1 MVKIRIENLSRS
13 FEENK
18 VLDDFNLDINEGEI
32 LCILGKSGTGK
43 SVILKHL
50 VGIFKSDSGK
60 IFVDGQEFVPDSRE
74 SFSKIISKY
83 GILFQNGALFDSMNV
98 YDNVA
103 FGLRRLK
110 LSEKEIEER
119 VNESLANVGLAGKGE
134 LFPSELSA
142 GMQKRAALAR
152 SIAVR
157 PEIMLYDEPTTG
169 VDPITAGA
177 IDRLIVKMRDI
188 YKITSI
194 VVTNDV
200 RSAFRI
206 ADRIAVLNQGKVV
219 YCASPLEIEQSSD
232 TFVRDFVQRR
242 LKK

>member
-32 LCILGKSGTGK
+32 LYILGKSGTGK

-194 VVTNDV
+194 VVTHDV

>member
-188 YKITSI
+188 YKITSV
-194 VVTNDV
+194 VVTHDV

>member
-1 MVKIRIENLSRS
+1 MKGKFSAS
-13 FEENK
+13 SGK
-18 VLDDFNLDINEGEI
+18 V
-32 LCILGKSGTGK
+32 
-43 SVILKHL
+43 HL

-194 VVTNDV
+194 VVTHDV

>member
-194 VVTNDV
+194 VVTHDV

>member
-142 GMQKRAALAR
+142 GMQKRQLLLALLLCGQKLCYMM
-152 SIAVR
+152 S
-157 PEIMLYDEPTTG
+157 PPQG
-169 VDPITAGA
+169 
-177 IDRLIVKMRDI
+177 LIQ
-188 YKITSI
+188 
-194 VVTNDV
+194 
-200 RSAFRI
+200 
-206 ADRIAVLNQGKVV
+206 L
-219 YCASPLEIEQSSD
+219 PLVPLIG
-232 TFVRDFVQRR
+232 
-242 LKK
+242 L